1 MKRNLRGGSR
11 NSKVLNKIINYQGIL
26 LTISWRSV
34 RHINL
39 YVKPPY
45 GEVLVTAPRHMAE
58 SRILSF
64 VEEKQDWIRFHQ
76 EQIRS
81 RTAKEEWRAG
91 EENDGMGAGSLSEN
105 RLVTPEQLA
114 WLKERISYYA
124 AKWEPVMG
132 VHCVRFTI
140 RDMKS
145 RWGSCTIQKRTI
157 RINLQLAKKPEEC
170 VEYVVVHEL
179 THLLEASHNKVFHA
193 YMKQFLPDY
202 KEREKLLNGRLPV

>member
-1 MKRNLRGGSR
+1 MRF
-11 NSKVLNKIINYQGIL
+11 VKIINYQGIL
-26 LTISWRSV
+26 LTISWRQV

-39 YVKPPY
+39 YVKQPY

-64 VEEKQDWIRFHQ
+64 VDEKKDWIRFHQ

-81 RTAKEEWRAG
+81 RTAGEVQKA
-91 EENDGMGAGSLSEN
+91 EENGGMGTGSVAAS
-105 RLVTPEQLA
+105 RVVTAEQLA
-114 WLKERISYYA
+114 WLKERIAYYA

-145 RWGSCTIQKRTI
+145 RWGSCTIQKKTI

-202 KEREKLLNGRLPV
+202 KEREKLLNGRRGAK